1 MRPDRIIVGE
11 CRGGE
16 ALDMVQA
23 MNTGHNGSMTTIH
36 ANSSAEVLQRME
48 LLMLMGADLPISS
61 IHRQIASAVDVIVH
75 IDRLSSGRR
84 VIGQISEVVG
94 LHPQTNQVVLSD
106 LFNRRNARS
115 LEPTGKLPTFIE
127 SLVDNDLLE
136 LEFLY
141 GRKSEPRR

>member
-1 MRPDRIIVGE
+1 
-11 CRGGE
+11 
-16 ALDMVQA
+16 
-23 MNTGHNGSMTTIH
+23 
-36 ANSSAEVLQRME
+36 
-48 LLMLMGADLPISS
+48 MLMGADLPISS

-94 LHPQTNQVVLSD
+94 LHPQTHQVVLSD
-106 LFNRRNARS
+106 LFNRRNERS

-141 GRKSEPRR
+141 GRKSESRR